1 MAEPVAGG
9 GDDGAGITTLS
20 LWSDTGVKLGDVVAA
35 LEELRRPEPMP
46 ATRTS
51 VLTMCIVGTD
61 SREVERAKAAIHELG
76 GRHPAR
82 VLHLVLDPDADDGPP
97 GIDADIRLLGG
108 EAEGHELWFEDVELV
123 VHGAATGHLD
133 SLVEP
138 LTLPDLPVVA
148 WSVDAVPAPD
158 DPLLRAAD
166 VLLVD
171 SRALGGHECFTTLGQ
186 LVRTH
191 PVVDLSW
198 VRLQPW
204 RELLGGLFEGPDFRP
219 FVHHVVQAEVAGR
232 TGPRHL
238 LGGWLLDR
246 LDLDRPR
253 LHREEAD
260 HVSIRLHAELPDGR
274 RGVFEAVRGDE
285 RRVRAR
291 ADVDGGPTSTAVVD
305 LPEATPA
312 WGLADALSHLQR
324 DPIYERALGR
334 ALS

>member
-1 MAEPVAGG
+1 VAEPVA
-9 GDDGAGITTLS
+9 AGVTTLS
-20 LWSDTGVKLGDVVAA
+20 LWSDVAVKLGDVVAA
-35 LEELRRPEPMP
+35 LDELRRPEPMP

-51 VLTMCIVGTD
+51 VLTLCIVGSD
-61 SREVERAKAAIHELG
+61 PSEVERAKAAIHELG

-82 VLHLVLDPDADDGPP
+82 VLHLVLDPESEGSSGAP
-97 GIDADIRLLGG
+97 GIDAEIRLLGG

-123 VHGAATGHLD
+123 VHGPATGHLD

-138 LTLPDLPVVA
+138 LTLADLPVVA
-148 WSVDAVPAPD
+148 WSVDAVPDPG

-171 SRALGGHECFTTLGQ
+171 SRALGGLGCFTTLG
-186 LVRTH
+186 LLARTH
-191 PVVDLSW
+191 PIVDLSW

-204 RELLGGLFEGPDFRP
+204 RELLGGLFDGPDFRP
-219 FVHHVVQAEVAGR
+219 FVDHVVRAEVTGR

-238 LGGWLLDR
+238 IGGWLLDR
-246 LDLDRPR
+246 LGLDRPH
-253 LHREEAD
+253 LHLEEAD
-260 HVSIRLHAELPDGR
+260 HVSIRLHAVLPDGR
-274 RGVFEAVRGDE
+274 RGVFEAIRGDE

-291 ADVDGGPTSTAVVD
+291 ADVEGGPTSTAVVD

-312 WGLADALSHLQR
+312 WGLADALARLER